1 MVAKNY
7 ILLAAAIL
15 FAGIFFFTVLN
26 KLDGFQN
33 APPAEGADIKTQM
46 CEIFRETYRSLSS
59 TVSKMEKSN
68 VKVSD
73 AMAAHLN
80 SIKTQMEEHGC

>member
-1 MVAKNY
+1 
-7 ILLAAAIL
+7 
-15 FAGIFFFTVLN
+15 
-26 KLDGFQN
+26 
-33 APPAEGADIKTQM
+33 
-46 CEIFRETYRSLSS
+46 LSS